1 MICPKCG
8 TNIHEDYRY
17 VTCPNCGKTYDT
29 QDSRVNK
36 GSTTAPKT
44 NPKPQPKP
52 EPKVD
57 TIVEPKTAPKPEPK
71 IDTIVETE
79 TYTKP
84 EPESKLKVNA
94 NIASKPTETPKAEP
108 NHVPESDSKPASSTS
123 SNSATAIGPSSF
135 SNHQKS
141 IFIALGVFVLV
152 LGGVLLFLYLNGNF
166 SPGYVSNDSYS
177 DSSYDSDYDSSYD
190 DSDSYYDETTT
201 TTTSTTT
208 ETTTEEP
215 DGEYYRVT
223 VGYNNRLNL
232 REQPNENSESLG
244 LIDNGTSLYITEI
257 RGNWGKTTYGGDE
270 GWVCISMYGDTY
282 CTKE

>member
-29 QDSRVNK
+29 QDPSINK
-36 GSTTAPKT
+36 SSTTAPKT
-44 NPKPQPKP
+44 YPKPQPKP

-57 TIVEPKTAPKPEPK
+57 TVVEPKTAPKSESEP
-71 IDTIVETE
+71 
-79 TYTKP
+79 
-84 EPESKLKVNA
+84 KLKVKANNA
-94 NIASKPTETPKAEP
+94 SESTEAPKSEP
-108 NHVPESDSKPASSTS
+108 NSVLESDPEPTASTS
-123 SNSATAIGPSSF
+123 SNSATEIGPSSF

-270 GWVCISMYGDTY
+270 GWVCISMYGETY